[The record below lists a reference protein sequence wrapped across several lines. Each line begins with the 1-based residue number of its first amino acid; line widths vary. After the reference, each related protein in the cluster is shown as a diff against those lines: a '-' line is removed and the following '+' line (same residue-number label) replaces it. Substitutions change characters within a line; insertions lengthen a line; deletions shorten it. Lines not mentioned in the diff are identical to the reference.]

1 MRRYRWMRAGLMAG
15 LMLLLSGCLF
25 RATEDLYQSPERSA
39 DYRSLTEEIKS
50 VKDALAQEYGTE
62 VDDTSV
68 ITGDNTALIQL
79 QDMDGDGVRETAV
92 TFFRVPN
99 AEKPLKIYF
108 FTKTSEENYTVSA
121 MVEGNGSAIYQVD
134 YVDLNG
140 SGYKEVVVSWQM
152 STGAYLLG
160 AYSMDDSMT
169 RNVKLAMIEQA
180 TTPNTSPGMPGQ
192 EKLRAA
198 EWMTTAYSEYAL
210 SDLDQDSRVEVAVI
224 RIDPAGTNSVVEI
237 YGWRDGA
244 FLARD
249 TAPLS
254 SGMIGLEKNSVKQNF
269 LDGDAPIR
277 ALYITSVLASGKRAV
292 DVIAYQDKVLTNV
305 SLDPQTGTSRD
316 LLDRYVDLEPTDVN
330 EDGVLELPVPIS
342 VPGRGDFTAF
352 DIYMLRWSQYDK
364 EGRRHQVCTTYH
376 NTADGWY
383 LIIPDEWKDQVT
395 LSRYD
400 GISGQRAVVFSHLE
414 GENQPPSRFLV
425 VYKFTSQFERA
436 NTSRR
441 FPLREEEDAVYAAS
455 FYEDTHWSCGMSD
468 MELLESFHLIQS
480 GWSD

>member
-1 MRRYRWMRAGLMAG
+1 MRGHKWKILLLTAGML
-15 LMLLLSGCLF
+15 LLLSGCLF

-39 DYRSLTEEIKS
+39 DYRSLTEQIKQ
-50 VKDALAQEYGTE
+50 VKNALAQEYGAE

-92 TFFRVPN
+92 TFFRVPE

-121 MVEGNGSAIYQVD
+121 VVEGNGSAIYQVD

-140 SGYKEVVVSWQM
+140 TGYKEVVVSWQM

-169 RNVKLAMIEQA
+169 RNVQLAALEPA
-180 TTPNTSPGMPGQ
+180 STSTPPSQ
-192 EKLRAA
+192 EDLRAS

-210 SDLDQDSRVEVAVI
+210 SDLDQDSRVELAVI
-224 RIDPAGTNSVVEI
+224 RVDPAGTSSVVEI
-237 YGWRDGA
+237 YSWRDGA
-244 FLARD
+244 FLPRD

-269 LDGDAPIR
+269 LDGDAPAR
-277 ALYITSVLASGKRAV
+277 ALYITSVLSDGKRAV
-292 DVIAYQDKVLTNV
+292 DVVAYQENVLTNV
-305 SLDPQTGTSRD
+305 SLDPETGISRD
-316 LLDRYVDLEPTDVN
+316 LLDRYMDLEPTDVN
-330 EDGVLELPVPIS
+330 EDGVLELPTPVPM
-342 VPGRGDFTAF
+342 PGGGDSAAF
-352 DIYMLRWSQYDK
+352 DVYMLDWSQYDSQ
-364 EGRRHQVCTTYH
+364 GRRHQVCTTYH

-383 LIIPDEWKDQVT
+383 LVIPEEWKDQVT

-400 GISGQRAVVFSHLE
+400 GISGQRAVVFSHME
-414 GENQPPSRFLV
+414 GETKPPSRFLV
-425 VYKFTSQFERA
+425 IYKFTSQFERA
-436 NTSRR
+436 NTSQR
-441 FPLREEEDAVYAAS
+441 FSLREEEDAVYAAS
-455 FYEDTHWSCGMSD
+455 FYEQSNWNCGMND
-468 MELLESFHLIQS
+468 ADLLESFHLIQS